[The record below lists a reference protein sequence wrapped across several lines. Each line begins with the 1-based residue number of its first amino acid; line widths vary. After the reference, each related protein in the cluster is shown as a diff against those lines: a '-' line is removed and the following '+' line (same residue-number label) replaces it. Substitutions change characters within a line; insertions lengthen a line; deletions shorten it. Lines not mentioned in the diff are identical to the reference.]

1 MPEKSVKKT
10 ATKKTVAKKVV
21 SKPATVKKPVAKK
34 APVKK
39 APVVEPMH
47 SACQHTC
54 CECACAKKKCA
65 FGSFLKKFI
74 VFLIVFGMG
83 FATAKMCCMGPR
95 GKMAPRP
102 EFENGCLVVK
112 CPKMAEKVAMMDADK
127 DGCVTRAEFREARR
141 QMKRGPRPEMPA
153 QPEMPQAPVME

>member
-10 ATKKTVAKKVV
+10 ATKKPVAKKVV
-21 SKPATVKKPVAKK
+21 AKPATVKKPVAKK

-39 APVVEPMH
+39 APVVEPMP
-47 SACQHTC
+47 ACQHTC

>member
-10 ATKKTVAKKVV
+10 ATKKPVAKKVV
-21 SKPATVKKPVAKK
+21 AKPVTVKKPVAKK

-39 APVVEPMH
+39 APIVEPMP
-47 SACQHTC
+47 ACGHAC

-153 QPEMPQAPVME
+153 QPEMPEAPVAE

>member
-10 ATKKTVAKKVV
+10 ATKKPVAKKVV
-21 SKPATVKKPVAKK
+21 AKPATVKKPVAKK

-39 APVVEPMH
+39 APVVEPMP
-47 SACQHTC
+47 ACQHTC

-65 FGSFLKKFI
+65 FGSFLKKII

-153 QPEMPQAPVME
+153 QPEMPEAPVAE

>member
-10 ATKKTVAKKVV
+10 ATKKPVAKKVV
-21 SKPATVKKPVAKK
+21 AKPATVKKPVAKK

-54 CECACAKKKCA
+54 CECACSKKKCA

-102 EFENGCLVVK
+102 EFETTWPSSAPPRATEFTRWTAICALTALRGLDCCAASDDDTPSIASNT
-112 CPKMAEKVAMMDADK
+112 AEI
-127 DGCVTRAEFREARR
+127 R
-141 QMKRGPRPEMPA
+141 
-153 QPEMPQAPVME
+153 